1 MQKTIQNIYK
11 VLALIN
17 LLAMGSAAYLL
28 HVHYAPSA
36 SSVCNISDK
45 LNCEIV
51 NKSIYSQLFGI
62 PVSLLGLLAYG
73 LLFIFSVRG
82 VYKDQKKWV
91 PWAFLFAS
99 FCLAFALYLTGIE
112 AFVLKAY
119 CIFCLFQQV
128 LILLEWALLFKLKS
142 LTRSS

>member
-1 MQKTIQNIYK
+1 
-11 VLALIN
+11 
-17 LLAMGSAAYLL
+17 MGAAAYLL
-28 HVHYAPSA
+28 YVHYAPSA
-36 SSVCNISDK
+36 SSICNISDT
-45 LNCEIV
+45 LNCDIV
-51 NKSIYSQLFGI
+51 NKSIYSKLFGI

-73 LLFIFSVRG
+73 GLFIFSVRG
-82 VYKDQKKWV
+82 LSKNQDKWV

-119 CIFCLFQQV
+119 CVFCLAQQV
-128 LILLEWALLFKLKS
+128 LILLEWILLFKLKS